1 MLVPYLNDGIICV
14 GVGAAFRSVIGQ
26 LRQPDGIL
34 QKLGLAG
41 LLFIRPESSWWAEV
55 KWYAEHIMYLIKYF
69 FLIIMSSKFR
79 TGC

>member
-41 LLFIRPESSWWAEV
+41 LLFKRPESSWWAEV